1 VPLVSV
7 VIPVRDDPAGVLAVT
22 AALERQ
28 TLPRDRFEVIVAVDG
43 GEAPAVPPGVR
54 VEAGPPRNSYAARNR
69 AARAARAEVLAF
81 TDADCVPEP
90 DWLEAGLA
98 ALEQADVVAGAVRFT
113 LDGPVTPWALLDIEH
128 NLDQEAAVRRNVAVT
143 ANLFMR
149 RATFDAIGGFDETL
163 PSGSDHDAVGRAV
176 RAGAVL
182 RYAEGA
188 AVRHPAR
195 GRARAMLANRWFT
208 LFHGA
213 ARWARDGGPGA
224 PGGKLLLIPFV
235 SGIAQRALEGR
246 PLTRLDERRLA
257 FSGIRPTRRQEL
269 AALLANALVVSPVT
283 SAARIAGSIHG
294 VRTRRAA
301 LDEPPPQCDACA

>member
-1 VPLVSV
+1 MLVSV
-7 VIPVRDDPAGVLAVT
+7 VVPVRDDERGVRAVV

-28 TLPRDRFEVIVAVDG
+28 TLAPELFEIIVAADG
-43 GEAPAVPPGVR
+43 GTVPSVPDEIR
-54 VEAGPPRNSYAARNR
+54 VVAGPPRNSYAARNR
-69 AARAARAEVLAF
+69 GVAAALGGVLAF
-81 TDADCVPEP
+81 TDADCLPQP
-90 DWLEAGLA
+90 DWLEQGLA
-98 ALEQADVVAGAVRFT
+98 AIEGADIAAGAVRIIAGHR
-113 LDGPVTPWALLDIEH
+113 LTPWALIDIEG
-128 NLDQEAAVRRNVAVT
+128 NLDQEAAVARNAAVT

-149 RATFDAIGGFDETL
+149 RETFDAIGGFDETL

-257 FSGIRPTRRQEL
+257 FSGVRPSRRQEL

-283 SAARIAGSIHG
+283 SAARIAGSVHG